1 MDCKHKEFIY
11 LDEVFD
17 EGIVY
22 CECLDCGKQF
32 KLNIIC
38 RQISMFEWIKNL
50 LDKTVFRT
58 EPVIRC
64 KVCYLKA
71 KYEFTATT
79 KPLDSE
85 ESDEFKINICQGCLD
100 ELKIKIRVMKNEN
113 ERNSNESQ
121 NVENRLSQSEY
132 QSSKTA

>member
-38 RQISMFEWIKNL
+38 R
-50 LDKTVFRT
+50 
-58 EPVIRC
+58 
-64 KVCYLKA
+64 
-71 KYEFTATT
+71 
-79 KPLDSE
+79 
-85 ESDEFKINICQGCLD
+85 
-100 ELKIKIRVMKNEN
+100 
-113 ERNSNESQ
+113 
-121 NVENRLSQSEY
+121 
-132 QSSKTA
+132 